1 MELAHPRN
9 VKQAK
14 VLLFN
19 LFTMQVIAYDIATG
33 LRPVTSSVCLR
44 PYGPSAWHKSLKSDY
59 P

>member
-1 MELAHPRN
+1 MMELAHPRN

-44 PYGPSAWHKSLKSDY
+44 PYGPSA
-59 P
+59 